1 MGIDWRSET
10 LFVLGP
16 FPFAIFRSFDP
27 RVCPVSPESQESDR
41 LHCQHMV
48 DICMYTYMYVGCSAA
63 ANNSIENQTCTA
75 ARRDGDALVLA
86 GSGQDLRGQ
95 DAPASATVPSQPAS
109 QPVSQQMAY
118 RCRANRFAILNY
130 YVNMKIIEATGIQRW
145 LANLFISL
153 NLGYGSW
160 VESSTSSASL
170 SAGTMPSSAV
180 QGPIDGGTNSSR
192 SGASASRLGHRL
204 PFRWRVHN

>member
-1 MGIDWRSET
+1 
-10 LFVLGP
+10 
-16 FPFAIFRSFDP
+16 
-27 RVCPVSPESQESDR
+27 
-41 LHCQHMV
+41 
-48 DICMYTYMYVGCSAA
+48 MYTYMYVGCSAA

-109 QPVSQQMAY
+109 QQMAY

-160 VESSTSSASL
+160 VESSTS
-170 SAGTMPSSAV
+170 MPSSAV